1 MCTETSQHF
10 SSAAANPVK
19 THYVSGDNGMFPTAP
34 PAPAKKEM
42 NKMRMNDAFQF
53 KS

>member
-19 THYVSGDNGMFPTAP
+19 THYVSGDNGMFPAP
-34 PAPAKKEM
+34 PAKKEM

-53 KS
+53 ISS